1 MPSQWTPLG
10 ILALPLLALPLGFAP
25 ITQIEMKLIKLT
37 LRAKRPKGGPTQA
50 DIYQKKYSCH
60 AMRLHGSPIK

>member
-25 ITQIEMKLIKLT
+25 ITQIEMKLVKLT
-37 LRAKRPKGGPTQA
+37 QGQREDPLRPT
-50 DIYQKKYSCH
+50 YKNVLMPCH
-60 AMRLHGSPIK
+60 ASPI